1 MVGGLF
7 AGLWSVVE
15 YVGEKLQGHNMLS
28 EDKGEEGQKIKEEG
42 YRVIVLVGMKY
53 DNMSSSSWWFAR
65 KDGVK
70 SSFQF

>member
-15 YVGEKLQGHNMLS
+15 YVGEELQGHNMLS

-53 DNMSSSSWWFAR
+53 DNMTSSSWWFAR
-65 KDGVK
+65 KVGVK